1 MMTQIPLTQAR
12 NKLTNL
18 PERSEKNH
26 EAVAV
31 TRRGKPVMAIMDWE
45 LYESIIETMAVLS
58 DDRLLAAIKKSA
70 GEFQAGNFK
79 TLEQVKK
86 ELLA

>member
-1 MMTQIPLTQAR
+1 
-12 NKLTNL
+12 
-18 PERSEKNH
+18 
-26 EAVAV
+26 
-31 TRRGKPVMAIMDWE
+31 MAIMDWE

-79 TLEQVKK
+79 TLEQIKK
-86 ELLA
+86 KLLA